1 MVTANAAGENCTRLR
16 ILRSLWDRRFVGEPP
31 PADQARADST
41 RPPPPPLP
49 CELRQAATSNPWI
62 LTAGANDGAKL
73 LLLLYAGWWP
83 WWVLRWSKIES
94 SGAAAAAWGRWL
106 SRKCGSW
113 TSGLSAL
120 AGGDPPNISHLPSS
134 SSSSSL
140 LFPSLCLLVLLEE
153 RRKGGG
159 PRMRSALQGCTW
171 TLLGR
176 GAHSTA
182 ASLPEFDAAAD
193 DDDSTNSL
201 FIAPVGIS
209 SLSLSLSKDPR
220 TTKNPSF

>member
-1 MVTANAAGENCTRLR
+1 MVTANAAGENYTRLR

-41 RPPPPPLP
+41 RPPPPLP

-73 LLLLYAGWWP
+73 LLLLLYAGWWP

-94 SGAAAAAWGRWL
+94 SGAAAAAAAWGRWL

-140 LFPSLCLLVLLEE
+140 LFPSLCCINQTKFTDLWSDKMNKHKKRKEK
-153 RRKGGG
+153 RR
-159 PRMRSALQGCTW
+159 
-171 TLLGR
+171 
-176 GAHSTA
+176 
-182 ASLPEFDAAAD
+182 D
-193 DDDSTNSL
+193 DL
-201 FIAPVGIS
+201 
-209 SLSLSLSKDPR
+209 
-220 TTKNPSF
+220 